1 MQLTEQ
7 QQLDQYLDM
16 DEMVEEIK
24 VGQPRHTDVGWLQI
38 FPQAKSVF
46 GKFIRLK
53 LRIRRERLKI
63 EYGMVDQETDRQL
76 KSNPV
81 ESRWRDDLIIERGE
95 TKKHQLNKQIAAT
108 NHQLALLGKIGQKPE
123 EIKARGKKII
133 ITEDMIEKAK
143 AYPLEQLIEI
153 NRQGFTRCFGHNDKK
168 PSAYGRKNFL
178 WCFVCNKGWDTIQ
191 ILVERDGL
199 TFRQAVLQLQ

>member
-16 DEMVEEIK
+16 DEMIEEIRA
-24 VGQPRHTDVGWLQI
+24 GQPKHTEVGWLQV
-38 FPQAKSVF
+38 FPQAKPAF

-63 EYGMVDQETDRQL
+63 EYEVVDQETDRQL

-95 TKKHQLNKQIAAT
+95 AQKRQLNKQIAAT
-108 NHQLALLGKIGQKPE
+108 KYQLALLGKIGQKPE
-123 EIKARGKKII
+123 EIKAREKKVI

-153 NRQGFTRCFGHNDKK
+153 NRQGFARCYMHNDKHASMYTK
-168 PSAYGRKNFL
+168 KGFVHCFSCQYSA
-178 WCFVCNKGWDTIQ
+178 DTIKV
-191 ILVERDGL
+191 LMDREHL
-199 TFRQAVLQLQ
+199 SFREAVLQLQ